1 MKNKRQDAL
10 LKLIRD
16 NIISTQEDLMNSLIS
31 MGYSVT
37 QSTISRDIK
46 ELRIVKALD
55 GTGNY
60 RYISSFNNSSAVEEK
75 SDKFIDIFANSVI
88 SIKYS
93 MNDIVIKCYPGM
105 ASGACV
111 AVDNIYKDMIIGSL
125 AGDDTIFIITESEE
139 MAAKLSEKLQKL
151 L

>member
-1 MKNKRQDAL
+1 MKNKRQDVL

-31 MGYSVT
+31 EGFTVT

-55 GTGNY
+55 AFGNY
-60 RYISSFNNSSAVEEK
+60 RYISAFDNSERDGEK
-75 SDKFIDIFANSVI
+75 NDKFVDIFSNSVI
-88 SIKYS
+88 SIQYA

-105 ASGACV
+105 ASSACV
-111 AVDNIYKDMIIGSL
+111 AVDNLYNDMIIGSL
-125 AGDDTIFIITESEE
+125 AGDDTIFIITESEA
-139 MAAKLSEKLQKL
+139 MAAELTEKLTNL

>member
-55 GTGNY
+55 GAGNY

>member
-10 LKLIRD
+10 LRLIRD
-16 NIISTQEDLMNSLIS
+16 NVIATQEDLMNSLIS
-31 MGYSVT
+31 LGYSVT

-55 GTGNY
+55 SAGNY
-60 RYISSFNNSSAVEEK
+60 RYISAFDSTSQVAEK
-75 SDKFIDIFANSVI
+75 SDKFIDIFAKSVI
-88 SIKYS
+88 SIRYS
-93 MNDIVIKCYPGM
+93 MNDVVIKCYPGM

-125 AGDDTIFIITESEE
+125 AGDDTIFIITESEP
-139 MAAKLSEKLQKL
+139 MAAALADKLQKL

>member
-10 LKLIRD
+10 LRLIRD
-16 NIISTQEDLMNSLIS
+16 NVIATQEDLMNSLIS
-31 MGYSVT
+31 LGYSVT

-55 GTGNY
+55 SAGNY
-60 RYISSFNNSSAVEEK
+60 RYISAFDSTSQVAEK
-75 SDKFIDIFANSVI
+75 SDKFIDIFAKSVI
-88 SIKYS
+88 SIRYS
-93 MNDIVIKCYPGM
+93 MNDVVIKCYPGM

-111 AVDNIYKDMIIGSL
+111 AVDNIYKDMIIGSP
-125 AGDDTIFIITESEE
+125 AGDDTIFIITESEP
-139 MAAKLSEKLQKL
+139 MAAALADKLQKL

>member
-10 LKLIRD
+10 LRLIRD
-16 NIISTQEDLMNSLIS
+16 NVIATQEDLMNSLIS
-31 MGYSVT
+31 LGYSVT

-55 GTGNY
+55 SAGNY
-60 RYISSFNNSSAVEEK
+60 RYISAFDSTSQVAEK
-75 SDKFIDIFANSVI
+75 SDKFIDIFAKSVV
-88 SIKYS
+88 SIRYS
-93 MNDIVIKCYPGM
+93 MNDVVIKCYPGM

-125 AGDDTIFIITESEE
+125 AGDDTIFIITESEP
-139 MAAKLSEKLQKL
+139 MAAALADKLQKL

>member
-55 GTGNY
+55 AAGNY

>member
-10 LKLIRD
+10 LKLIRE

-31 MGYSVT
+31 LGYSVT

-55 GTGNY
+55 SDGNY
-60 RYISSFNNSSAVEEK
+60 RYISSFNNSLKTEEK
-75 SDKFIDIFANSVI
+75 NDKFIDIFANSVV

-125 AGDDTIFIITESEE
+125 AGDDTIFIITESEQ
-139 MAAKLSEKLQKL
+139 AAATLSENLKKL